1 MTKPIKKLLELKI
14 LIKIVVAY
22 TLVITF
28 LFLLPKQDLP
38 IVETDLPI
46 DKIGHVLLHFLLVFG
61 WLLVFFVMN
70 EKQISSIKIWQVIT
84 VCFVYGIVIE
94 IIQELLIPLRQA
106 DFFDVLANTVGLLI
120 GFTLF
125 WYQKNKFFS

>member
-46 DKIGHVLLHFLLVFG
+46 DKIGHVLLHSLLVFG

-125 WYQKNKFFS
+125 WYQKNNFFS